1 MNKVFRHAMVKTD
14 RILFFRK
21 RTRSV
26 CCSYNIESYAFFALM
41 AAWAALRRA
50 IGTRNGLQDT

>member
-14 RILFFRK
+14 RILCFRK
-21 RTRSV
+21 RIRSV
-26 CCSYNIESYAFFALM
+26 CCSCKLEFYAFFALM